1 MQSFG
6 LNGKRIKKGLHWCLY
21 ELLCTFKVQAMNE
34 LRIAVHFLILNFITM
49 KNKLRLDQ
57 LRDQAGIQQISDQQT
72 KLLKGGRSGGG
83 SVTHDIIVWP
93 M

>member
-1 MQSFG
+1 
-6 LNGKRIKKGLHWCLY
+6 
-21 ELLCTFKVQAMNE
+21 
-34 LRIAVHFLILNFITM
+34 M